1 MATLRDVAR
10 RAGVSVA
17 TASRVASGALPVR
30 PETRDR
36 VERAMRDLLYV
47 PPGRRPDTGLIGVLV
62 PELANPIFPALAQAI
77 ETRAAPDG
85 LASILCN
92 TGEAAFR
99 EVDYVHMLLDRRVQG
114 MIFIACEMTNLRGDH
129 GHYAKLVGEGAR
141 LVFVNGALHTLDVP
155 SVGVDERAAG
165 EIATQHLVELGH
177 RRIGFVAGLEHYLPT
192 QLKATGRESALRA
205 AGLDG
210 EGLVAY
216 APFGV
221 DERAAG
227 EIATQHLVELGHRR
241 IGFVA
246 GLEHY
251 LPTQLK
257 ATGRE
262 SALRSAGLDPDGL
275 VAYAP
280 FSVDGG
286 RAGLAALLSRPEPPT
301 AVICSSDLM
310 AIGALHEAGRRGLSV
325 PGELSIVGFDGIDAT
340 TWTEPA
346 LTTVEQPIAEIA
358 DTAVE
363 TLQSL
368 IAEPDRPVPNS
379 YFRPVLRVRGTSSP
393 PAGSRVRRSAATTS

>member
-1 MATLRDVAR
+1 MASLRDVAQ

-30 PETRDR
+30 PETRKR

-47 PPGRRPDTGLIGVLV
+47 PPGRRAETGLIGVLV

-85 LASILCN
+85 FASILCN

-129 GHYAKLVGEGAR
+129 GHYAKLVAEGAR
-141 LVFVNGALHTLDVP
+141 LVFINGALHTLDVP

-165 EIATQHLVELGH
+165 EIATQHLIALGH
-177 RRIGFVAGLEHYLPT
+177 ERIGFVAGPEHYLPT
-192 QLKATGRESALRA
+192 QLKSAGRESALRA
-205 AGLDG
+205 AGLGGG
-210 EGLVAY
+210 E
-216 APFGV
+216 
-221 DERAAG
+221 
-227 EIATQHLVELGHRR
+227 
-241 IGFVA
+241 
-246 GLEHY
+246 
-251 LPTQLK
+251 
-257 ATGRE
+257 
-262 SALRSAGLDPDGL
+262 L

-286 RAGLAALLSRPEPPT
+286 RRALAELLSLPDPPT

-310 AIGALHEAGRRGLSV
+310 AIGALHEAARRGVVV
-325 PGELSIVGFDGIDAT
+325 PEQLSIVGFDGIEAT
-340 TWTEPA
+340 TWTAPQ

-368 IAEPDRPVPNS
+368 IADADRPVPNS
-379 YFRPVLRVRGTSSP
+379 YFRPVLRVRGTSAP
-393 PAGSRVRRSAATTS
+393 PSVAPLPASAAATSERSA

>member
-1 MATLRDVAR
+1 MTSLRDVAR
-10 RAGVSVA
+10 RAEVSVA

-30 PETRDR
+30 PETRER
-36 VERAMRDLLYV
+36 VERAMRELLYV
-47 PPGRRPDTGLIGVLV
+47 PPGRRPETGLIGVLV

-92 TGEAAFR
+92 THEAAFR

-177 RRIGFVAGLEHYLPT
+177 ERIGFLAGLEHYLPT
-192 QLKATGRESALRA
+192 QLKAAGRESALR
-205 AGLDG
+205 G
-210 EGLVAY
+210 
-216 APFGV
+216 
-221 DERAAG
+221 
-227 EIATQHLVELGHRR
+227 
-241 IGFVA
+241 
-246 GLEHY
+246 
-251 LPTQLK
+251 
-257 ATGRE
+257 
-262 SALRSAGLDPDGL
+262 AGLDPDGL

-280 FSVDGG
+280 FGVDGG
-286 RAGLAALLSRPEPPT
+286 RRALAELLSRERRPT

-310 AIGALHEAGRRGLSV
+310 AIGALHEASRRGVAV
-325 PGELSIVGFDGIDAT
+325 PQELSIVGFDGIDAT
-340 TWTEPA
+340 TWTAPQ

-358 DTAVE
+358 DTAVS
-363 TLQSL
+363 TLESL
-368 IAEPDRPVPNS
+368 IADPERPVPNS
-379 YFRPVLRVRGTSSP
+379 YFRPLLRVRGTTAP
-393 PAGSRVRRSAATTS
+393 PARSSARRRAAATS